1 MYKEGLLFSFRGLVH
16 SLTWFLKDC
25 VSYYSAQSV
34 SCKLSNDKDGEM
46 FYAGKADAYEQVLSY
61 LADCSLLDRPDD
73 PAKSGR

>member
-1 MYKEGLLFSFRGLVH
+1 MCKHLYDYHETVH
-16 SLTWFLKDC
+16 NLIWFLKDC
-25 VSYYSAQSV
+25 VCYYTTQSSY
-34 SCKLSNDKDGEM
+34 CKLSNDKDGEM